1 MKIISPLVVASQ
13 LIISLI
19 ALIWAVGLTVIV
31 NDWVGPALLF
41 PPFSKVGVTTMVA
54 TCAEVVTLVATK
66 LAIVPLP
73 DDERPIDELSF
84 VQE

>member
-1 MKIISPLVVASQ
+1 
-13 LIISLI
+13 
-19 ALIWAVGLTVIV
+19 
-31 NDWVGPALLF
+31 
-41 PPFSKVGVTTMVA
+41 MVA

-73 DDERPIDELSF
+73 DDERPIDVLSF